1 MSESSAITMRQMI
14 QAGAHFGHRVSRWNP
29 KMKPYI
35 YGARNGIYILNLES
49 SYYQYERARE
59 FIAKITGE
67 GRKLLFVGT
76 KSAAAEI
83 LQTQA
88 QRCNQPWVTHRWLGG
103 TLTNW
108 STIRQSIEKLR
119 RLEKLAEEASAK
131 NYTKKELLQNER
143 QRAKLERNLS
153 GIKEMGRLPGA
164 MFVVDI
170 NREAIAVAEARR
182 LGIPVIALLDT
193 NCDPD
198 QVDYGIPAN
207 DDAFKSIELFAAALA
222 NACIEGAAKYKEEQA
237 RKPKQK
243 EGQVAAA
250 DDRQDGKGPEVE
262 VIHSGARRGTPE
274 KPEASSDDPVTVEES
289 S

>member
-1 MSESSAITMRQMI
+1 MRPDD

-29 KMKPYI
+29 KMKSYI

-49 SYYQYERARE
+49 SYYEYERARQ
-59 FIAKITGE
+59 FVAKITGE

-83 LQTQA
+83 LETQA
-88 QRCNQPWVTHRWLGG
+88 KRCNQPWVTHRWLGG

-119 RLEKLAEEASAK
+119 RLEKLTEEASAK

-153 GIKEMGRLPGA
+153 GIKDMGRLPGA

-207 DDAFKSIELFAAALA
+207 DDAFKSIELFAAALQTHVSKA
-222 NACIEGAAKYKEEQA
+222 LRSTKKYKLGS
-237 RKPKQK
+237 RSKD
-243 EGQVAAA
+243 QVAAA

-262 VIHSGARRGTPE
+262 VIHSGARRGAPE
-274 KPEASSDDPVTVEES
+274 KPAASSDDPVTVEES
-289 S
+289 N